1 MPLPKDFV
9 NYARAYPMML
19 EGLFAKEA
27 DNLRRSPDVQQ
38 WFAKN
43 MPNATPQE
51 RDTRIQQQAAMNAQ
65 QLGQRAFA
73 EAKQKYGV
81 KQFTPQDLHE
91 AVSGEANER
100 ANRLAGDPI
109 VERAAKGADMTKV
122 EDQYRN
128 QIVPDTVNREV
139 MGLSRYLPFDVQEE
153 AKTKPVGKGQ
163 APTRGAEGGAVKAG
177 PAPADDPVLRG
188 VVGIMQDP
196 AKAAEE
202 QRKKQ
207 QATTGQPP
215 QPQG

>member
-19 EGLFAKEA
+19 EGLFAKET
-27 DNLRRSPDVQQ
+27 DRLQRSPEAQQ
-38 WFAKN
+38 WFAQN
-43 MPNATPQE
+43 MPNATAQE
-51 RDTRIQQQAAMNAQ
+51 RATRIQQQAAMNAQ

-73 EAKQKYGV
+73 EAKQKHGV

-91 AVSGEANER
+91 AINGEANDR
-100 ANRLAGDPI
+100 ANRLANDP
-109 VERAAKGADMTKV
+109 VVMRAANGADMAKM

-128 QIVPDTVNREV
+128 QIVPDTVNRELA
-139 MGLSRYLPFDVQEE
+139 GLSRYLPFDVQEE
-153 AKTKPVGKGQ
+153 AKTKPVSKGRD
-163 APTRGAEGGAVKAG
+163 ASKGAEGGAVKAG